1 MNKLP
6 ENLCDKNVKKK
17 LENAYVNPVPRG
29 SKTASQPNTLGPLAG
44 TIVPS
49 VLPSNKTGSDPG
61 KKDKNISKHTSFN

>member
-1 MNKLP
+1 MIKTF
-6 ENLCDKNVKKK
+6 KKK

-49 VLPSNKTGSDPG
+49 VLPSNKTGSDPWKIKN
-61 KKDKNISKHTSFN
+61 KKYQ